1 MKRAI
6 IFDCSFSIKNIFS
19 YKRRFL
25 SKKTS
30 KICNFSFY
38 DKILASIYLKS
49 LTKPILI
56 IKMII
61 RGEYGVV

>member
-6 IFDCSFSIKNIFS
+6 IFDCSFSIKKYFFIYEAF
-19 YKRRFL
+19 FV
-25 SKKTS
+25 KKTS